1 MIGKS
6 SRNQD
11 EVGQIL
17 DTCLELINS
26 GSRTVDSVIE
36 QYPEYEESLRPPLE
50 AAQWLRS
57 RSEVFN
63 PRPGFVKVS
72 KRRLVDRF
80 KGNISNSPTTAI
92 DSIRRIP
99 AFIHSH
105 RVAVQYSALL
115 TITAVLL
122 FVGYQS
128 TSFLVQR
135 SIPGDPLY
143 KTKLAQENMRLSLS
157 SNQEQEVL
165 LRIEFAQRRVV
176 EMQELILAERH
187 SLLDETLENF
197 EFQISEAARGIVAI
211 AESDKVKAAEMS
223 AVFDQTLTMPMNK
236 LVGIVDASQEHVST
250 EFIQTLGALATDVFD
265 LQPSQPV
272 VAVTTVTPTAEFTST
287 YTPSPSE
294 DVFFS
299 PGFLT
304 SPTPTAP
311 IAGDFLPFPSSQP
324 SETPYTK
331 VLPADTPTPTV
342 TPTEPPAIK
351 EIPTDTPTPVPSP
364 TQDDEGSGKKPKKPK
379 KPKPTPPGPPDPNQP
394 PSKKKN

>member
-17 DTCLELINS
+17 DTCLELITS

-36 QYPEYEESLRPPLE
+36 QYPEYADVLRPPLE

-63 PRPGFVKVS
+63 PRPGFVRLS
-72 KRRLVDRF
+72 RRRLVGRF
-80 KGNISNSPTTAI
+80 KSNNTDSSASAI

-99 AFIHSH
+99 AFIQSH

-143 KTKLAQENMRLSLS
+143 KTKLAQENIRLSLS
-157 SNQEQEVL
+157 SNQEQDVRL
-165 LRIEFAQRRVV
+165 HIEFAQRRVV

-211 AESDKVKAAEMS
+211 SETDRAKAAAMS
-223 AVFDQTLTMPMNK
+223 ALFDQTLTMPMNN
-236 LVGIVDASQEHVST
+236 LVGIVDASTEHVST
-250 EFIQTLGALATDVFD
+250 DFVQTLNVLAAEVFD
-265 LQPSQPV
+265 LPPFTPYV
-272 VAVTTVTPTAEFTST
+272 VVTTVTPTADFTST
-287 YTPSPSE
+287 FTPSPSE

-299 PGFLT
+299 PGVLA
-304 SPTPTAP
+304 SPTATAP
-311 IAGDFLPFPSSQP
+311 VAGDVLPFPSTQP

-331 VLPADTPTPTV
+331 ILPTNTPTS
-342 TPTEPPAIK
+342 PPAIK
-351 EIPTDTPTPVPSP
+351 AKPTDTPTPTPSP
-364 TQDDEGSGKKPKKPK
+364 TPDDDPSKKPRKPK
-379 KPKPTPPGPPDPNQP
+379 KPKPTPRPTNTHQP
-394 PSKKKN
+394 PGKNKN

>member
-17 DTCLELINS
+17 DTCLELITS

-36 QYPEYEESLRPPLE
+36 QYPEYADVLRPPLE

-63 PRPGFVKVS
+63 PRPGFVRLS
-72 KRRLVDRF
+72 RRRLVGRF
-80 KGNISNSPTTAI
+80 KSNNTDSSASAI

-99 AFIHSH
+99 AFIQSH

-143 KTKLAQENMRLSLS
+143 KTKLAQENIRLSLS
-157 SNQEQEVL
+157 SNQEQDVRL
-165 LRIEFAQRRVV
+165 HIEFAQRRVV

-211 AESDKVKAAEMS
+211 SETDRAKAAAMS
-223 AVFDQTLTMPMNK
+223 ALFDQTLTMPMNN
-236 LVGIVDASQEHVST
+236 LVGIVDASTERVST
-250 EFIQTLGALATDVFD
+250 DFVQTLNVLAAEVFD
-265 LQPSQPV
+265 LPPFTPYV
-272 VAVTTVTPTAEFTST
+272 VVTTVTPTADFTST
-287 YTPSPSE
+287 FTPSPSE

-299 PGFLT
+299 PGVLA
-304 SPTPTAP
+304 SPTATAP
-311 IAGDFLPFPSSQP
+311 VAGDVLPFPSTQP

-331 VLPADTPTPTV
+331 ILPTNTPTS
-342 TPTEPPAIK
+342 PPAIK
-351 EIPTDTPTPVPSP
+351 AKPTDTPTPTPSP
-364 TQDDEGSGKKPKKPK
+364 TPDDDPSKKPRKPK
-379 KPKPTPPGPPDPNQP
+379 KPKPTPRPTNTHQP
-394 PSKKKN
+394 PGKNKN

>member
-17 DTCLELINS
+17 DTCLELISS

-36 QYPEYEESLRPPLE
+36 QYPEYADDLRPPLE

-63 PRPGFVKVS
+63 PRPGFVNLS
-72 KRRLVDRF
+72 KRRLVGRF
-80 KGNISNSPTTAI
+80 KSNNSNSTATVI

-99 AFIHSH
+99 AFIQSH

-143 KTKLAQENMRLSLS
+143 KTKLAQENIRLSLS
-157 SNQEQEVL
+157 SNQEQDVL

-187 SLLDETLENF
+187 SLLDETLKNF

-211 AESDKVKAAEMS
+211 SETDRAKAAEMS
-223 AVFDQTLTMPMNK
+223 ALFDETLTMSVNN
-236 LVGIVDASQEHVST
+236 LVGIVDASPEHVST
-250 EFIQTLGALATDVFD
+250 DFVQTLNVLAAEVFD
-265 LQPSQPV
+265 LPPFTPYV
-272 VAVTTVTPTAEFTST
+272 VVTTVTPTADFTST
-287 YTPSPSE
+287 FTPSPGE

-299 PGFLT
+299 PGVFA
-304 SPTPTAP
+304 SPTATAP
-311 IAGDFLPFPSSQP
+311 LAGDFLPSAQP
-324 SETPYTK
+324 S
-331 VLPADTPTPTV
+331 DTPFTKILPTGTPT
-342 TPTEPPAIK
+342 
-351 EIPTDTPTPVPSP
+351 PTDTPTAPPAIKVKPTDIPTPTPSP
-364 TQDDEGSGKKPKKPK
+364 TPDDDPDKKPRKPKKPR
-379 KPKPTPPGPPDPNQP
+379 PTQRPTKTHQPPGQN
-394 PSKKKN
+394 KN